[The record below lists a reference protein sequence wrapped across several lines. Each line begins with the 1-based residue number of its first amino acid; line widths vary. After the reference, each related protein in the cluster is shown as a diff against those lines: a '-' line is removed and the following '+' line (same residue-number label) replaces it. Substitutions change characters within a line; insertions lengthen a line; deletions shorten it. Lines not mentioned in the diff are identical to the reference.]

1 MFLFKSSVQLK
12 LRVLLNLS
20 SGKTSFSVLT
30 GKFCLHIKMF
40 FFFNNGEVWDGAGGE
55 EIQSFELQY

>member
-1 MFLFKSSVQLK
+1 MFLFKSSFHLK
-12 LRVLLNLS
+12 LHVLLNQS
-20 SGKTSFSVLT
+20 SGKNSFTVLT

-40 FFFNNGEVWDGAGGE
+40 FFFNNGEVWEGAGGE